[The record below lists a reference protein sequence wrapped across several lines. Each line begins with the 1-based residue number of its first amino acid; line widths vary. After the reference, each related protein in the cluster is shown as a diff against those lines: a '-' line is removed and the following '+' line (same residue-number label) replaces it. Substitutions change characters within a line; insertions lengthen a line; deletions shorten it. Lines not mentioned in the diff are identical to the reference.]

1 MIDDVFTIS
10 LLGASDVQD
19 RNCRD
24 WPLLMAKYL
33 QVGKSSRI
41 RTMAF
46 GYEGQ
51 GSTTWL
57 SDGHAARIA
66 GQRADVALLSFFA
79 DGSVPL
85 CADPATNLANMY
97 TFIDAIQAK
106 RADTEIFLIRNWRMT
121 AAREAAT
128 FSQLQDVYYTNYPI
142 VQANRS
148 NISILDFYVVSGLPS
163 AHPDEWNVSDDI
175 HPLLPWHQRVSI
187 PMTAAALSPLV
198 D

>member
-1 MIDDVFTIS
+1 MIDDVFAVS

-33 QVGKSSRI
+33 QIGKSSRI

-51 GSTTWL
+51 GSPTWIT
-57 SDGHAARIA
+57 DGHVARIA

-85 CADPATNLANMY
+85 CSDLATNLANMY
-97 TFIDAIQAK
+97 TFVDAIQAK

-121 AAREAAT
+121 AAREAST
-128 FSQLQDVYYTNYPI
+128 FSQLQGVYYTNYPI

-148 NISILDFYVVSGLPS
+148 NISILDFYAVSGDPAS
-163 AHPDEWNVSDDI
+163 HPDEWSVSDDI
-175 HPLLPWHQRVSI
+175 HPLLQWHQRVSI
-187 PMTAAALSPLV
+187 PMTAAALAPLV